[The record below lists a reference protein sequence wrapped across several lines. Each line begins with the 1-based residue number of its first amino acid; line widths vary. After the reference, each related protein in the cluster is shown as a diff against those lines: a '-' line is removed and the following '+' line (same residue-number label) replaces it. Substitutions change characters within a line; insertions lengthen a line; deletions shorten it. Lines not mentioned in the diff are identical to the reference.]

1 MNFFKSSFVN
11 DGSKA
16 NFLINPFDLLI
27 LNFLIRR
34 ISLVK
39 KSIVYFSLDFD
50 IIVLSKIISSNLGNI
65 INLSLNL

>member
-1 MNFFKSSFVN
+1 MMDLKL
-11 DGSKA
+11 
-16 NFLINPFDLLI
+16 NFLMKPFDLLI
-27 LNFLIRR
+27 LNFCTRR